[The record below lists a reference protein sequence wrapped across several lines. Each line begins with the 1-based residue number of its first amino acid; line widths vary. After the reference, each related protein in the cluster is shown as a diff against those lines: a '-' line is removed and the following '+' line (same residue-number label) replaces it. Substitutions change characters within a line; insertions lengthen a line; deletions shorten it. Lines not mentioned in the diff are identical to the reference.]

1 MARILKKGNDVFYN
15 EAQVTNR
22 DLSVAV
28 LRQFLPQLAQ
38 EKAEGKLRKPGQAQ
52 KDKRQAKK
60 AAAKAAAQDEPAQPA
75 QAGARVLEG
84 LAASGL
90 RSIRYALELDGVS
103 RIDAN
108 DVDPAVV
115 ESMRANIALNG
126 PGVAA
131 RVVPTCSDARLL
143 MLQNPEAYD
152 AIDLD
157 PYGTPAHFL
166 DSALQA
172 VAEGGLLAVTAT
184 DMAVLCGN
192 SGEVCWTKY
201 GSYPIHRPYC
211 HEAAVRILLACLESH
226 ANRYKRYIVPLLSV
240 HMDFYIRVFVR
251 VFTSAA
257 EIKASASKQ
266 AYVWQSQGCDSWW
279 LQPVGQQQ
287 QKGSSTKHM
296 PAHGPAV
303 PSNRCPESGAAFL
316 MGGPIWARPLHD
328 QAWVAGLLQQMDQES
343 GRYAQHARLK
353 GILTSVLEELPD
365 VPLYYNVHDMCRTVR
380 CTPPRAEQLRSALI
394 NAGFRVS
401 GSHANP
407 LALKTDAP
415 PKVVWDIIRCWVK
428 LHPIKPPEPNSY
440 PAAILSKEIET
451 EADFRKAAGAVPES
465 VKAGVK
471 RFVQN
476 PAFWGPKARHGRPLK
491 PEQQKQQQA
500 QAEQR
505 RTRQQQQQQ
514 QEGQGAAAAAAD
526 SDSSGGAAAGGSNGS
541 AAAAAAAAVEDAA
554 AEQQQQ
560 QGEAAAAAAADGDD
574 LLSMLYDKE
583 DGEAERP
590 PKKAR
595 KVPAAAAA
603 AAGSS

>member
-28 LRQFLPQLAQ
+28 LRRFLPQLAQ
-38 EKAEGKLRKPGQAQ
+38 EKADGKIRKPGQAQ
-52 KDKRQAKK
+52 KDKKAKK
-60 AAAKAAAQDEPAQPA
+60 DAKAKDQPAQPA
-75 QAGARVLEG
+75 QGNARLLEG

-103 RIDAN
+103 RIDAT
-108 DVDPAVV
+108 DLDPAVV
-115 ESMRANIALNG
+115 DSMRANIALNG
-126 PGVAA
+126 PEAQA

-143 MLQNPEAYD
+143 MLQSPEAYD

-211 HEAAVRILLACLESH
+211 HEAAVRILLSCLESH

-257 EIKASASKQ
+257 EIKCSASKQ

-287 QKGSSTKHM
+287 QKGNSVKHM

-303 PSNRCPESGAAFL
+303 PQNRCPESGAAFL

-328 QAWVAGLLQQMDQES
+328 QVWVAELLQQMEAEA
-343 GRYAQHARLK
+343 GRYAQFARLK

-380 CTPPRAEQLRSALI
+380 CTPPRAEQLRSAII

-415 PKVVWDIIRCWVK
+415 PKVVWDIVRCWVK
-428 LHPIKPPEPNSY
+428 MHPIKPPQPGTY
-440 PAAILSKEIET
+440 PAVILSKEVET

-491 PEQQKQQQA
+491 PEQQKQQLA

-505 RTRQQQQQQ
+505 RTQQQQQQ
-514 QEGQGAAAAAAD
+514 QQQDQGAAAAGG
-526 SDSSGGAAAGGSNGS
+526 SGSSGGAAAGGSSGT
-541 AAAAAAAAVEDAA
+541 AAAAAAAAAQEAA
-554 AEQQQQ
+554 AGRH
-560 QGEAAAAAAADGDD
+560 QGEAAAAAASDGDD

-583 DGEAERP
+583 DEETQRP

-595 KVPAAAAA
+595 NMPAAEAAA
-603 AAGSS
+603 AAGTS